1 MEALILGIVIVFFVI
16 AFIGIFFPVIP
27 SVLFIF
33 AGFLI
38 YGMFISF
45 EPFNWFFWTVQIL
58 FTVLLFSAD
67 YAANM
72 LGIKK
77 YGGSQAAVWGSTI
90 GLIVGPFVLPFA
102 GILIGPFIGAIAAE
116 LVVHRK
122 GWSESVKIGLGS
134 VIGFISG
141 AVAKTII
148 QAGMVAYFLFIV
160 L

>member
-1 MEALILGIVIVFFVI
+1 MEALILGIVIVLFVI
-16 AFIGIFFPVIP
+16 AFVGIFFPVIP

-38 YGMFISF
+38 YGLFISF
-45 EPFNWFFWTVQIL
+45 EPFNWFFWTVQGL
-58 FTVLLFSAD
+58 FTILLFSAD

-77 YGGSQAAVWGSTI
+77 YGGSRAAVWGSTI
-90 GLIVGPFVLPFA
+90 GLIAGPFIVPFA

-116 LVVHRK
+116 LLVHRK
-122 GWSESVKIGLGS
+122 GFSESMKVGIGS

-148 QAGMVAYFLFIV
+148 QAGMVVYFLFTV

>member
-1 MEALILGIVIVFFVI
+1 MDAFILGIVIVFFVI
-16 AFIGIFFPVIP
+16 AFVGIFFPIIP

-38 YGMFISF
+38 YGLFISF

-58 FTVLLFSAD
+58 FTILLFSAD

-90 GLIVGPFVLPFA
+90 GLIVGPFIIPFA
-102 GILIGPFIGAIAAE
+102 GILIGPFIGAIVAE
-116 LVVHRK
+116 LLIHRK
-122 GWSESVKIGLGS
+122 GWSESLKIGFGS

-141 AVAKTII
+141 AAAKTII
-148 QAGMVAYFLFIV
+148 QAGMVAYFLFTV